1 MVGAAFKDSGPDLS
15 FVSQTA
21 SLSSVQAGPLAENPK
36 FLSGIHA
43 TEYLAEAGIDLPSGF
58 DPPCLVLAQDP
69 NRYEIKL
76 VCDNLGC
83 FREGVFS
90 GWSIYNLSD
99 FISTNE
105 GELFAFARLESRDDE
120 YDYRTALLKFSGK
133 IEEIKEVVFSG
144 SELHFNLLEIFP
156 VNLQDPQICKLNG
169 AYVLSGVDA
178 KEDQKAVMHF
188 YTLPDIQQM
197 TQAKLLFKGIEG
209 MKNIRIR
216 ALQKRE
222 NDFLCSVTLRPTGYC
237 QAFDVDC
244 GPGKATEGLLA
255 LSEIP
260 SAFRRIENGI
270 EVREFFKPNGR
281 CPEQVWEGNNN
292 SYPLMRKN
300 GHYETVDA
308 DYLNSELPDYQVFL
322 RHIAWK
328 ATPPSSNAPY
338 NEGNRRY
345 IPVLVGKDNLS
356 GDETPYIIVGYRT
369 LFLDD
374 IESSSDIDML
384 AKFCRQVSSKGDT
397 SEKRI
402 YGPANLLKEMY
413 IQGFCTFYDEERG
426 SRLVFIGGAGDLH
439 PMCFTT
445 SNILDDIAADL
456 DHRRIS
462 RFGTTDPKVVQ
473 EKLRSI

>member
-1 MVGAAFKDSGPDLS
+1 MKL
-15 FVSQTA
+15 
-21 SLSSVQAGPLAENPK
+21 GPLVENPK

-43 TEYLAEAGIDLPSGF
+43 TEYLAQVGIDLPSGF

-76 VCDNLGC
+76 ICDNLDYFNGG
-83 FREGVFS
+83 FFQ

-99 FISTNE
+99 FILTQE

-133 IEEIKEVVFSG
+133 IEEIKDVVFSG
-144 SELHFNLLEIFP
+144 SELHFNLLELFP

-169 AYVLSGVDA
+169 TYILSGVDA
-178 KEDQKAVMHF
+178 KENQKAVMHF
-188 YTLPDIQQM
+188 YSLPDIRQM
-197 TQAKLLFKGIEG
+197 TKAKLLFKGVEG

-216 ALQKRE
+216 ALQRRK
-222 NDFLCSVTLRPTGYC
+222 DDVLCSVTLRPTGYC
-237 QAFDVDC
+237 KAFDVDC

-260 SAFRRIENGI
+260 SAFRKIENGI
-270 EVREFFKPNGR
+270 EVKEFFRPNGR

-292 SYPLMRKN
+292 SYPLIRKN
-300 GHYETVDA
+300 GHYEIVDA
-308 DYLNSELPDYQVFL
+308 DCLNSELPNYQVFL

-328 ATPPSSNAPY
+328 TTPPSSNAPY
-338 NEGNRRY
+338 REGNRRY

-369 LFLDD
+369 LFIDD
-374 IESSSDIDML
+374 IESSSNIEEL
-384 AKFCRQVSSKGDT
+384 AKLCRQIDSKDD
-397 SEKRI
+397 SREKKV

-413 IQGFCTFYDEERG
+413 IQGFLTLNDEEKG
-426 SRLVFIGGAGDLH
+426 SRLLFIGGAGDLH

-456 DHRRIS
+456 DQKRIS
-462 RFGTTDPKVVQ
+462 RFGTIDAKIIKKIVG
-473 EKLRSI
+473 LI